1 MRDRIGSALRDAK
14 AAGEET
20 RLSLLRLVKS
30 TIADKDSL
38 AAASVNQEK
47 VPDDAII
54 SILNSMIERRKQSAV
69 TYDEQGQFELA
80 DGERAEI
87 QLLSELLPKQLNEEE
102 ILEAVKKAIRATK
115 AKSVR
120 DKGRVMSHLKSNYAG
135 QVDFRK
141 IGKLVGDRLSSDV
154 SRLGKG

>member
-1 MRDRIGSALRDAK
+1 MRDRIDSALRDAK
-14 AAGEET
+14 ATGDET
-20 RLSLLRLVKS
+20 RLSMLRLVKS

-38 AAASVNQEK
+38 AAASVNQDQ

-54 SILNSMIERRKQSAV
+54 SILNGMIERRKQSAV

-87 QLLSELLPKQLNEEE
+87 QLLRELLPKQLDEEE
-102 ILEAVKKAIRATK
+102 TLHAIKKAVHATK

-120 DKGRVMSHLKSNYAG
+120 DKGRVMSYLKSNYAG
-135 QVDFRK
+135 QMDFRAV
-141 IGKLVGDRLSSDV
+141 GKLVGDRLSSEAGR
-154 SRLGKG
+154 SRKG